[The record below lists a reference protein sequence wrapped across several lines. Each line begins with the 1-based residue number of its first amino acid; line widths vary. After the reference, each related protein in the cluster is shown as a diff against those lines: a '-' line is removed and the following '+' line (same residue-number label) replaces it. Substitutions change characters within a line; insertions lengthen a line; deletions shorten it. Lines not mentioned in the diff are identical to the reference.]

1 MESNLCCHENVFVAL
16 SDDVIILSQPR
27 QTAQATDE
35 HEEQQLGAHEE
46 DEVVPRDSA
55 TIDSPRQ

>member
-1 MESNLCCHENVFVAL
+1 MFVVL